1 VVNAVSES
9 LAPKHELYAL
19 AGKHIRDAERL
30 PNKRLSVIRLDTL
43 KRPCA
48 REALIPARPSTPT
61 VFSRLWATAR
71 KSPDQGRPGLH

>member
-48 REALIPARPSTPT
+48 RGALIPARPSTPT
-61 VFSRLWATAR
+61 VFSRLSRDR
-71 KSPDQGRPGLH
+71 KKEPRPGEAGA